1 MYMST
6 NSSAFLVKY
15 STNTKI
21 IESHNYFSKQHLMKI
36 SRYEEPDQ
44 AHKMIVAAVDFI
56 SDRVN
61 QVWTSFNVA
70 IQGWCGVFF
79 GVTLNYEGHPL
90 VPFLNPSIASLQH
103 LYYSP
108 VFSLLLFIL

>member
-1 MYMST
+1 M
-6 NSSAFLVKY
+6 A
-15 STNTKI
+15 
-21 IESHNYFSKQHLMKI
+21 ESHNYFSKQHLMKI

-61 QVWTSFNVA
+61 QMWTSLNIA
-70 IQGWCGVFF
+70 IQGWCGVLC

-90 VPFLNPSIASLQH
+90 VPSLNPSIASLQH
-103 LYYSP
+103 P
-108 VFSLLLFIL
+108 VLFSSLFSAIFHSIHIY